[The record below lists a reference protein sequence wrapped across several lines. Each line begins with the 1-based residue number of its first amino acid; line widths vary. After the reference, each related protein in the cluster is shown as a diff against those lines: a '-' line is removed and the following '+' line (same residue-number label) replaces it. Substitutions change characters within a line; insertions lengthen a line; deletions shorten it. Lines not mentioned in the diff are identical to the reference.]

1 VPEGALVGQPVKLRE
16 WQRSIIRGIYDSPT
30 RRAIV
35 TFGRKNGK
43 KSLPILFGS
52 HGKPEAVLAP
62 AWLWKK
68 MIDELDDLRL
78 ANTVLQRLS
87 SPQDYRRVTIE
98 QLRQETAEMNARD
111 EELSDAGDPS
121 DPSL

>member
-1 VPEGALVGQPVKLRE
+1 MAKKDRPLIKDYIVQNTSETRADLTKILEG
-16 WQRSIIRGIYDSPT
+16 
-30 RRAIV
+30 
-35 TFGRKNGK
+35 FRKNGK

-52 HGKPEAVLAP
+52 HGKSEAVLAP

-87 SPQDYRRVTIE
+87 SPQSYEEFTLE
-98 QLRQETAEMNARD
+98 QLDAEITAMN
-111 EELSDAGDPS
+111 EAGAKSKGAEDPS
-121 DPSL
+121 DS

>member
-1 VPEGALVGQPVKLRE
+1 MAKKQKSLIKDYIVQNTSETRADLTKILEG
-16 WQRSIIRGIYDSPT
+16 
-30 RRAIV
+30 
-35 TFGRKNGK
+35 FRKNGK

-52 HGKPEAVLAP
+52 HGKSEAVLAP

-87 SPQDYRRVTIE
+87 SPQPYEEFTLE
-98 QLRQETAEMNARD
+98 QLDAEITAMNKA
-111 EELSDAGDPS
+111 DAKSKDAKDPS
-121 DPSL
+121 DT

>member
-1 VPEGALVGQPVKLRE
+1 MAKRDKPIIKDYIVQNTSETRADLTKILEG
-16 WQRSIIRGIYDSPT
+16 
-30 RRAIV
+30 
-35 TFGRKNGK
+35 FRKNGK

-68 MIDELDDLRL
+68 MINELDDLRL

-87 SPQDYRRVTIE
+87 SPQPYEEFTLE
-98 QLRQETAEMNARD
+98 QLDKEITSMNEPAAK
-111 EELSDAGDPS
+111 SKDAKDPS
-121 DPSL
+121 D

>member
-1 VPEGALVGQPVKLRE
+1 MAKKQKSLIKDYIVQNTSETRADLTKILEG
-16 WQRSIIRGIYDSPT
+16 
-30 RRAIV
+30 
-35 TFGRKNGK
+35 FRKNGK

-52 HGKPEAVLAP
+52 HGKSEAVLAP

-87 SPQDYRRVTIE
+87 STQQYERVTIE
-98 QLRQETAEMNARD
+98 QIRAETEKRLD
-111 EELSDAGDPS
+111 KLQSSTDAGDTS
-121 DPSL
+121 DT

>member
-1 VPEGALVGQPVKLRE
+1 MAKKQKSLIKDYIVQNTSETRADLTKILEG
-16 WQRSIIRGIYDSPT
+16 
-30 RRAIV
+30 
-35 TFGRKNGK
+35 FRKNGK

-52 HGKPEAVLAP
+52 HGKSEAVLAP

-87 SPQDYRRVTIE
+87 SPQLYEEFTIE
-98 QLRQETAEMNARD
+98 QLDAEITAMNAA
-111 EELSDAGDPS
+111 DAKSKDAKDPS
-121 DPSL
+121 DT

>member
-1 VPEGALVGQPVKLRE
+1 MAKRDRPLIKDYIVQNTSETRADLTKILEG
-16 WQRSIIRGIYDSPT
+16 
-30 RRAIV
+30 
-35 TFGRKNGK
+35 FRKNGK

-52 HGKPEAVLAP
+52 HGKSEAVLAP

>member
-1 VPEGALVGQPVKLRE
+1 MVKKQKSLIKDYIVQNTSETRADLTKILEG
-16 WQRSIIRGIYDSPT
+16 
-30 RRAIV
+30 
-35 TFGRKNGK
+35 FRKNGK

-52 HGKPEAVLAP
+52 HGKSEAVLAP

-87 SPQDYRRVTIE
+87 STQQYERVTIE
-98 QLRQETAEMNARD
+98 QIRAETEKRLD
-111 EELSDAGDPS
+111 KLQSSTDAGDTS
-121 DPSL
+121 DT